1 MPEVVLGYSTKGMMV
16 VQHQICLCFVV
27 GEPVFGVVVLGMQG

>member
-1 MPEVVLGYSTKGMMV
+1 MPEVVLGHSIEGMIV
-16 VQHQICLCFVV
+16 VRHQMCSCIVV